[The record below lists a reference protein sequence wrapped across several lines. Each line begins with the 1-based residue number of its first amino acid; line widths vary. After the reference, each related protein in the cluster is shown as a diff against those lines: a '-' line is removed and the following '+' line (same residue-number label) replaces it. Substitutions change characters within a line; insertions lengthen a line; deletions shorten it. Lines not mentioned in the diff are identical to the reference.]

1 MKPFLFSHLPKTDK
15 QITAYGFYSSASN
28 KEQDKPSPE
37 NTQALRAERKSNVR
51 K

>member
-15 QITAYGFYSSASN
+15 QITAYGFYSA
-28 KEQDKPSPE
+28 KEAKRESSPE